1 MTHNVKSVK
10 VTNNLPF
17 TFSMTS
23 INFLL
28 AFININT
35 ILRVLWIQLVASHAY
50 WITPEAAWI
59 IYTPLTL
66 TAVVSSK
73 RALIFIYK

>member
-1 MTHNVKSVK
+1 VKSVK

-17 TFSMTS
+17 AFLMTS
-23 INFLL
+23 IDFLL
-28 AFININT
+28 AFININAFV
-35 ILRVLWIQLVASHAY
+35 RVLWIQLVASPAY

>member
-1 MTHNVKSVK
+1 
-10 VTNNLPF
+10 
-17 TFSMTS
+17 MTS

-35 ILRVLWIQLVASHAY
+35 LLRVVWIQLVASLAY
-50 WITPEAAWI
+50 WMTPEAAWI

-73 RALIFIYK
+73 HALIFIYK